1 MKRSRRKLGFTL
13 VELLVTI
20 ILLGV
25 VGAIVIYNMTS
36 VTSTSKEAEYERF
49 ISAVKSAAS
58 VYADEYPEVFKTL
71 YEDKAFIYFEVGDL
85 ITRGLLDENL
95 KNPYKEEKIGKN
107 EQIKANLDSTTGY
120 LNFEYPVEN
129 NDEESFLVAISDYV
143 VWGEPYDCMEGA
155 GSYKLSLSDEKGNL
169 IMLDDKE
176 TIKKYNFSCS
186 LPSDFADYYKVVDGV
201 TTKEVIGK
209 YTKNAGSYEIT
220 YKWVTESGTSK
231 SATRILKVLPKVTPT
246 FKTNYEYD
254 FSASDWFIPSYD
266 KSTKTWKYLTYTP
279 YIEGADMDSTVFRIY
294 KKGNNPVSGAVEVT
308 DGWSTEYK
316 ERPVD
321 DGDKT
326 YMIETIVSGH
336 HYKDYKYVAEGSEVI
351 KSELVIPADFIT
363 GGNTTWAADKTFSI
377 SDVYSPVGVKEY
389 EYAVAT
395 SVKDMSKDLAIEN
408 THVFERTKGI
418 TTKNVDILDNSC
430 LNQLYEYP
438 YVYFRAIN
446 EDGYAGAW
454 SASTTANLTNHLAKL
469 INTDSTGCTSCNS
482 CCLPTSNGSCYYCN
496 KQKFVSYGGKK
507 FILLDKDK
515 KGNIIAAY
523 NGISGNKV
531 TPTSYRSSTWSIV
544 TCDGTFSKNYR
555 YSSPVL
561 KNITDEANRFLD
573 ALPEDYDQYLN
584 YKAWS
589 KSYSAYVG
597 TVNRTMFN
605 KYGKALHDSHA
616 YWTTDTYS
624 SGFTIYVDTPYAH
637 GNSTTKYNTYFY
649 AIADGKIST
658 AYAGTSAYVK
668 PLVEF
673 NDSIYVCGGNGSSDR
688 PYIVATNS

>member
-1 MKRSRRKLGFTL
+1 MKRKRHKLGFTL

-36 VTSTSKEAEYERF
+36 VTSTSKEADYERF
-49 ISAVKSAAS
+49 IAAVKSAAS
-58 VYADEYPEVFKTL
+58 VYADQYPDVFKAL

-85 ITRGLLDENL
+85 INRGLLDENL
-95 KNPYKEEKIGKN
+95 ENPYKEEKIGKN

-120 LNFEYPVEN
+120 LNFEYPVDGNE
-129 NDEESFLVAISDYV
+129 EESFLVALSDYV
-143 VWGEPYDCMEGA
+143 VWGEPYDCMEGV
-155 GSYKLSLSDEKGNL
+155 GSYKLALSDEKGNL
-169 IMLDDKE
+169 IMLDDEE

-186 LPSDFADYYKVVDGV
+186 LPSNFTDYYEVVNGV
-201 TTKEVIGK
+201 TTNNVIGK
-209 YTKNAGSYEIT
+209 STKTAGNYEIT

-231 SATRILKVLPKVTPT
+231 SATRVLRVLPKVTPT

-254 FSASDWFIPSYD
+254 FSAGNWFVPSYD
-266 KSTKTWKYLTYTP
+266 STTKTWKYLTYTP
-279 YIEGADMDSTVFRIY
+279 YIEGADMDSTKFRIY
-294 KKGNNPVSGAVEVT
+294 KQGNNPVSSKVEVT
-308 DGWSTEYK
+308 DGWSTEYT

-326 YMIETIVSGH
+326 YFIETIVSGH
-336 HYKDYKYVAEGSEVI
+336 HYKDYTYIAEGSEVI
-351 KSELVIPADFIT
+351 KSELVIPEEFIT
-363 GGNTTWAADKTFSI
+363 GGNTTWTTNKTFSI
-377 SDVYSPVGVKEY
+377 SDVYSPVGVVEY
-389 EYAVAT
+389 EYAVA
-395 SVKDMSKDLAIEN
+395 SGVKNMSKDLAIES
-408 THVFERTKGI
+408 THVFDRTKGI
-418 TTKNVDILDNSC
+418 TTKNIDILDSTC
-430 LNQLYEYP
+430 LNKLYEYQ

-454 SASTTANLTNHLAKL
+454 SASTVANLTNHLAKL
-469 INTDSTGCTSCNS
+469 VNTDSTGCTSCNS

-496 KQKFVSYGGKK
+496 KTKYVSYGGKK

-515 KGNIIAAY
+515 NNNIVATFD
-523 NGISGNKV
+523 GISGNKV
-531 TPTSYRSSTWSIV
+531 IPTSYRSSTWSIV

-561 KNITDEANRFLD
+561 KNITDEANKFLN
-573 ALPEDYDQYLN
+573 ALPKDYDQYLN

-589 KSYSAYVG
+589 NSYSAYVG

-605 KYGKALHDSHA
+605 KYGKALHDSHP

-649 AIADGKIST
+649 SIVGGNIST
-658 AYAGTSAYVK
+658 AYAGSSAYVK

-673 NDSIYVCGGNGSSDR
+673 NDSIYVCGGTGTSDR
-688 PYIVATNS
+688 PYVVATNS